1 MSSSAMPSS
10 CKSKAVSSRARRLT
24 LDDSHQCPDS
34 TTVSNAI
41 NYTDIAVLTVVT
53 ALVARYMAKLQADIA
68 PIVVYERRKRRQAG
82 SVNPSPGTLEEGDA
96 GPLNVL
102 PLHEHSVAPTST
114 RVPSPSLKG
123 MILIESI
130 YCAPGRR
137 PMVHLNCVLSTYAS
151 GSQKSHV
158 FTCTGPVLRT
168 DRARNCRAGQEV

>member
-1 MSSSAMPSS
+1 MPSS
-10 CKSKAVSSRARRLT
+10 CKSKAVSSRARPVA
-24 LDDSHQCPDS
+24 LDDSHECPES

-82 SVNPSPGTLEEGDA
+82 FVNPSPESLEEGDA

-102 PLHEHSVAPTST
+102 PLHGHSVAPAST

-123 MILIESI
+123 
-130 YCAPGRR
+130 
-137 PMVHLNCVLSTYAS
+137 NVLSAS
-151 GSQKSHV
+151 LESLPRVG
-158 FTCTGPVLRT
+158 
-168 DRARNCRAGQEV
+168 